1 MKLGIWTNSQDATV
15 DHICQRAPHW
25 LEILRFNS
33 DQRFDLTIS
42 NRTDVTLEEL
52 DLFWHRRP
60 FENSDNPSSLSERIV
75 ASENEEALWNYV
87 MQVPPQKWMNFPIRN
102 WISDKK
108 THQLRLAEF
117 CGLSTPDWI
126 VTNVLDRAKTFLEDH
141 RWDCILKPIN
151 SGYFVDGDSVYHIY
165 TNPTNVEKIN
175 LTLIKDCPTLLQ
187 KRITKQFDVRS
198 VHVNGATLFI
208 ALHGGDLDVRRDEM
222 STIKYEIIPAP
233 NKVIE
238 AYDLMMR
245 RSELRF
251 CTSDFVVTAA
261 EEWFFLENNPNG
273 QWVWMDEDLGG
284 EVSNFFF
291 NNVRNFR

>member
-33 DQRFDLTIS
+33 DQRFDMTIS
-42 NRTDVTLEEL
+42 NRTDATLEEL

-60 FENSDNPSSLSERIV
+60 FENSDNPSNLSERIV

-108 THQLRLAEF
+108 TQQLRLAEL
-117 CGLSTPDWI
+117 CGLFTPDWI
-126 VTNVLDRAKTFLEDH
+126 VTNVLDRAKTFLDDH
-141 RWDCILKPIN
+141 GWDCILKPIN
-151 SGYFVDGDSVYHIY
+151 CGYFVDGDSVYHIY
-165 TNPTNVEKIN
+165 TNPTNAEKIN
-175 LTLIKDCPTLLQ
+175 LALIKECPTLLQ
-187 KRITKQFDVRS
+187 KRIPKLFDVRS

-222 STIKYEIIPAP
+222 STIKYEIISAP
-233 NKVIE
+233 KQVVE
-238 AYDLMMR
+238 AYHLMMQK
-245 RSELRF
+245 SELRF
-251 CTSDFVVTAA
+251 CTSDFVVTTAG
-261 EEWFFLENNPNG
+261 EWYFLENNPNG

-284 EVSNFFF
+284 EVSLFFF
-291 NNVRNFR
+291 NNVINF